1 MNCKEVNKNLLSFLD
16 GDLKPEK
23 QSRIEQHLANCERCS
38 LALQN
43 IKNIYSEI
51 NDEVDSLK
59 TNPFL
64 AQKVWN
70 KVQANQSSS
79 NVPVIPLKRSSIITI
94 AAAGIALGIAI
105 GSLLNSTVSINSN
118 ATSEQNWTQLADD
131 YFPSEVFSPY
141 ENLPVNE

>member
-16 GDLKPEK
+16 GDLKPERK
-23 QSRIEQHLANCERCS
+23 RNIEQHLANCEKCS
-38 LALQN
+38 HALQN
-43 IKNIYSEI
+43 IKIVYSEI
-51 NDEVDSLK
+51 NNEVGSLK
-59 TNPFL
+59 ANPFL
-64 AQKVWN
+64 AQKVWD

-105 GSLLNSTVSINSN
+105 GSLLNLTVSINSN
-118 ATSEQNWTQLADD
+118 ASNEQNWTQLADD